1 MHDIVSIGVVGSR
14 PTAPPNTRPAA
25 TKEGH
30 YRELA
35 LEFAC
40 FIFLHLAL
48 SPALLMPASRQ
59 LTDFLL
65 MGTLDLAYFNKVD
78 KT

>member
-1 MHDIVSIGVVGSR
+1 MKQAIY
-14 PTAPPNTRPAA
+14 TAGQARQSL
-25 TKEGH
+25 KEEH

-35 LEFAC
+35 LEFAF

-48 SPALLMPASRQ
+48 SPALLMPANRQ

-65 MGTLDLAYFNKVD
+65 MGTPDLAYFNKVD